1 MRPATGSL
9 EVVVEAL
16 DLDEQACERAARLTD
31 GEADAPSLP
40 SRTFCRLSIKGS
52 LGHGAHA
59 RSTTS
64 LVGKAAFGG
73 PHAEKLSLE
82 VDASTLVDPLFV
94 APSLDIA
101 ILDERGGWRNRVA
114 KGSVALAP
122 LIALS
127 NSERSKES
135 RGIILSLEDP
145 VTGADRGSCTL
156 SCVFKAVS
164 IQVQGA
170 PTPSQCA
177 SAALLKKAFS
187 SMLMAARRIR
197 SRGPCYW
204 LRSIRMTR
212 RGRRSWI
219 SCKLRQK

>member
-1 MRPATGSL
+1 MRGLCRATGDRFV

-82 VDASTLVDPLFV
+82 VDASHV
-94 APSLDIA
+94 
-101 ILDERGGWRNRVA
+101 G
-114 KGSVALAP
+114 
-122 LIALS
+122 
-127 NSERSKES
+127 RS
-135 RGIILSLEDP
+135 
-145 VTGADRGSCTL
+145 
-156 SCVFKAVS
+156 AVC
-164 IQVQGA
+164 G
-170 PTPSQCA
+170 
-177 SAALLKKAFS
+177 AFS
-187 SMLMAARRIR
+187 GNS
-197 SRGPCYW
+197 C
-204 LRSIRMTR
+204 LR
-212 RGRRSWI
+212 
-219 SCKLRQK
+219 